1 MCIILILRPGFTYK
15 HEQARTDTFEKNRE
29 VNVNAVRILQIF
41 KRQKLDLP
49 FKSTRQLFILFLLY
63 KILK

>member
-15 HEQARTDTFEKNRE
+15 HEQARTDTFEKKNRE

-41 KRQKLDLP
+41 KRQKWDLP
-49 FKSTRQLFILFLLY
+49 FKSTRQLFILFFV
-63 KILK
+63 I